1 MDQRLVIVESPTKA
15 RTLKK
20 FLGKGYDVR
29 ASVGH
34 IIDLPKSKLGVDV
47 EKNFAPHYITIR
59 GKGKL
64 LKELKQAAAKAKVIL
79 LATDPDREGE
89 AISWHLS
96 QALKMGDGNACRVL
110 IPEFTKSVVSA
121 AFKSPRKL
129 DLDKVNSQQARR
141 ILDRLVGYKIS
152 PILWEKLQY
161 GLSAGRVQS
170 VALKIICDREQEVQ
184 AFEAREYWT
193 IDLDV
198 DVTGKGPLSLSLKKI
213 DGADIDI
220 KDEASAKA
228 ILDEVRAMNL
238 AITSVDKTK
247 RQQKPAA
254 PFITS
259 TLQQAS
265 SRRFGFSTKKTM
277 IVAQQLYEGVDV
289 GKRGPIG
296 LITYMRTDS
305 TRVSA
310 KVQEETQQY
319 LESKFGANYLPPS
332 APQYQSKKAN
342 VQDAHEAIRPTDLN
356 LTPKDVKRHL
366 TDDQYKLYCLIW
378 TRYVASQVCPA
389 EFNQTRIEVKAGK
402 YLFRAV
408 GRQMVF
414 DGFLRIFDD
423 FPHLIQR
430 PDDALLPDAAPQD
443 GVAINEEKPEQ
454 HFTQPPPRFTEASLV
469 KTLEENGIGRPST
482 YSAIITTMIDRKY
495 VEKREKL
502 LQPSELGMTVVDL
515 LSESFPNIMNVEFT
529 AAMESELDAIEQG
542 DDPWQ
547 AVLQRFYV
555 DFEKSL
561 AKAKEQMR
569 NLKREVVETDITCTV
584 CSEKMVIKRGRYGKF
599 LACSGYPNC
608 KNTSELPREG
618 EEPAKRKVE
627 FLDEKCEKCG
637 SPMQLRSGRF
647 GKFKAC
653 SDYPKCKN
661 TKPLLNKIGVEC
673 PLEGCSGEVV
683 SRFTRR
689 KKMFYG
695 CSNYPKCDFT
705 SWVRPA
711 PGKCPLCQTFLVEKR
726 NKTRLQGI
734 ICSNRDCGYK
744 QDLPP
749 EEQAQAAEQK
759 QGAEQKPSA

>member
-34 IIDLPKSKLGVDV
+34 IIDLPKSKLGVDI
-47 EKNFAPHYITIR
+47 EKNFKPHYITIR

-64 LKELKQAAAKAKVIL
+64 LKELKQAAAKAKTIL

-96 QALKMGDGNACRVL
+96 QALKITDGNACRVL
-110 IPEFTKSVVSA
+110 IPEFTKAVVSA
-121 AFKSPRKL
+121 AFKNPLQL

-141 ILDRLVGYKIS
+141 VLDRLVGYKIS

-170 VALKIICDREQEVQ
+170 VALKIICDREREIEDFTAQ
-184 AFEAREYWT
+184 EYWT
-193 IDLDV
+193 IALEV
-198 DVTGKGPLSLSLKKI
+198 DVTGKGPLSLELKKI
-213 DGADIDI
+213 DGEDVSIG
-220 KDEASAKA
+220 DEGTARA
-228 ILDEVRAMNL
+228 ILNEVRAMDL

-247 RQQKPAA
+247 RQQKPYA

-265 SRRFGFSTKKTM
+265 SSRFGFSTKKTM

-310 KVQEETQQY
+310 KVQEETRHFI
-319 LESKFGANYLPPS
+319 ESKFGPNYLPDS
-332 APQYQSKKAN
+332 VPQYQSKKTN
-342 VQDAHEAIRPTDLN
+342 VQDAHEAIRPTDLT
-356 LTPKDVKRHL
+356 LTPKNVKRHL

-378 TRYVASQVCPA
+378 TRYFASQVCPA
-389 EFNQTRIEVKAGK
+389 EFNQTRIEVLAGK
-402 YLFRAV
+402 YLFRAT

-414 DGFLRIFDD
+414 DGHLRVFDE

-430 PDDALLPDAAPQD
+430 PDDALLPDAAPRD
-443 GVAINEEKPEQ
+443 GLTIDEEKPEQ
-454 HFTQPPPRFTEASLV
+454 HFTQPPARFSEASLV

-482 YSAIITTMIDRKY
+482 YSAIITTMLDRKY
-495 VEKREKL
+495 VEKKEKL

-515 LSESFPNIMNVEFT
+515 LSESFPQIMNVEFT

-542 DDPWQ
+542 DFPWQ
-547 AVLQRFYV
+547 SVLQRFYV
-555 DFEKSL
+555 DFEKDL
-561 AKAKEQMR
+561 ERAKEEMR
-569 NLKREVVETDITCTV
+569 NLKREVVETDIPCTV
-584 CSEKMVIKRGRYGKF
+584 CGEVMVIKRGRYGKF
-599 LACSGYPNC
+599 LACSGYPKC

-618 EEPAKRKVE
+618 EEPEKRKVE
-627 FLDEKCEKCG
+627 FLEEICEKCG

-673 PLEGCSGEVV
+673 PLDGCSGEVV

-711 PGKCPLCQTFLVEKR
+711 PGKCPLCQSFLVEKR

-734 ICSNRDCGYK
+734 VCSNRDCGYK

-749 EEQAQAAEQK
+749 DSQESP
-759 QGAEQKPSA
+759 AEQKPTA